1 MFKTYVL
8 FLILSGIAML
18 IIAGVRTGQTKA
30 RRLWN
35 GIFGAGF
42 LGYGLYLLL
51 IFHGGH
57 YFIFFY
63 AFIVPILMIVQFL
76 RDRGLVRARQQAGTF
91 GRYGQP
97 SGDQP
102 QDPAQ

>member
-18 IIAGVRTGQTKA
+18 IIAGVRSSQTRT

-35 GIFGAGF
+35 AIFGFGF

-51 IFHGGH
+51 IFHAGH
-57 YFIFFY
+57 YFISSTRSSFRF
-63 AFIVPILMIVQFL
+63 
-76 RDRGLVRARQQAGTF
+76 
-91 GRYGQP
+91 
-97 SGDQP
+97 S
-102 QDPAQ
+102 